1 MISPRVL
8 QEVKFRVPGC
18 PTVVHSALRLRKN
31 FIYCHFISKV
41 TVIQEETEPLPC
53 CYLCRMHMSV
63 GRLKMHKNKA
73 RFNKNTQMRWMS
85 QDVAIA
91 ARCFE
96 VTVSLTGEEEEE
108 RIKGVKVFR
117 YFGRMLDWSDEN
129 WPAVPCSIRKAHHVW
144 GRLGK
149 VLRRKSPNP
158 AFSAEFYGVLVQAVI
173 FF

>member
-1 MISPRVL
+1 
-8 QEVKFRVPGC
+8 
-18 PTVVHSALRLRKN
+18 
-31 FIYCHFISKV
+31 
-41 TVIQEETEPLPC
+41 
-53 CYLCRMHMSV
+53 MHMPA
-63 GRLKMHKNKA
+63 GRLISHRKTERYDKK
-73 RFNKNTQMRWMS
+73 TQMIWSR
-85 QDVAIA
+85 QYVAIA
-91 ARCFE
+91 ARCLE

-149 VLRRKSPNP
+149 VLRRKSPDP